1 MKIENYKFFAIL
13 SFLIWMIF
21 PAISLL
27 TYKETGTNFTFISIT
42 SLLFIASIV
51 VGFFNTI
58 HIIQKDELN
67 LKAKFLWIIISQNAI
82 IFYVIFKLI
91 KAIA

>member
-13 SFLIWMIF
+13 SFLIWLIF

-27 TYKETGTNFTFISIT
+27 TYKETGTNFTFFSIT

-58 HIIQKDELN
+58 CIIQKDDLK

-82 IFYVIFKLI
+82 IFYVIFKLL